1 MSEPTISPEEFL
13 DILEMNKRLVALGER
28 QKMLDFVLDQ
38 AIRFSGAER
47 GFVVFQRSP
56 AGEFE
61 VTAARSFDRE
71 DLKKADE
78 KFSRTVLK
86 EVMETGQP
94 LLTMDAGEDK
104 RLKGAPSVMKMKL
117 RSILSVPL
125 RVGERALGA
134 LYLDNRFADKAFRE
148 EQVRLVALF
157 ADQAALALSAI
168 DSLEESRRHAEE
180 MERMQRQLALLNDS
194 LEEKAETAA
203 RERDRVCEMFGVAAF
218 REGFEGIVGNSKP
231 LREIFKTVTRLKDSE
246 APVFLHGES
255 GTGKEVFARAIHR
268 NSPRRDKP
276 FLGVNCSAFSE
287 HVLDSELFGHVR
299 GAFTGADRDRKGLFE
314 EASGGTLFLDEIGEM
329 SPGMQ
334 AKLLR
339 VLQEKEIRPVGS
351 NQTKKVDVRVISASL
366 RDLQKMVR
374 QGVFREDLYY
384 RLHVVRIALP
394 PLRNRP
400 EDIPDLVRH
409 FLKANDLGLT
419 EEAVSVDPDAMKL
432 LLSYSWPGNIRE
444 LQNEIHR
451 GLALGRGRITPGLLS
466 PEICEHAGAREMP
479 PTGLGLDEG
488 VRAVEKQM
496 ILRALEEHRGNK
508 SEAAAALG
516 VSRMRLYQKMRQHGL
531 SARHGRVNA
540 GKIRSAVREAGG
552 NRTLAAKRLGMTR
565 KTLYNRLKE
574 NS

>member
-1 MSEPTISPEEFL
+1 MTDGTISADEVL
-13 DILEMNKRLVALGER
+13 DILETNKRLVALGDK

-38 AIRFSGAER
+38 AIRYSGAER
-47 GFVVFQRSP
+47 GFVVFQR
-56 AGEFE
+56 GGDFE

-78 KFSRTVLK
+78 KFSRTALK
-86 EVMETGQP
+86 EVMETGKP
-94 LLTMDAGEDK
+94 LLTMDAGEDR

-125 RVGERALGA
+125 RIGERALGA
-134 LYLDNRFADKAFRE
+134 LYLDNRFADSAFRDG
-148 EQVRLVALF
+148 QVRLVSLF

-168 DSLEESRRHAEE
+168 DSLEETRRHAEE
-180 MERMQRQLALLNDS
+180 MERVQRQLALLNET
-194 LEEKAETAA
+194 LTERAETAV
-203 RERDRVCEMFGVAAF
+203 REKVQVCELFGVASF
-218 REGFEGIVGNSKP
+218 REGFEGIVGHSKP
-231 LREIFKTVTRLKDSE
+231 IREIFKTIARLRDSE

-268 NSPRRDKP
+268 NSPRRDRP
-276 FLGVNCSAFSE
+276 FLGVNCAAFSE
-287 HVLDSELFGHVR
+287 QVLDSELFGHVR

-314 EASGGTLFLDEIGEM
+314 EASGGTLFLDEVGEM

-351 NQTKKVDVRVISASL
+351 NLTKKVDVRIVSASV

-374 QGVFREDLYY
+374 EGGFREDLYY

-394 PLRNRP
+394 PLRERP
-400 EDIPDLVRH
+400 EDIPDLVGH
-409 FLKANDLGLT
+409 FLKANDLGLP
-419 EEAVSVDPDAMKL
+419 EESLSVDPDAMKL
-432 LLSYSWPGNIRE
+432 LMSYAWPGNIRE

-451 GLALGRGRITPGLLS
+451 GLALGKGRITAGLLS
-466 PEICEHAGAREMP
+466 SELREYAGASVLP
-479 PTGLGLDEG
+479 PAGLGLDEG
-488 VRAVEKQM
+488 VRNVEKQM
-496 ILRALEEHRGNK
+496 ILRALEENGGNK
-508 SEAAAALG
+508 TGAAGSLRI
-516 VSRMRLYQKMRQHGL
+516 SRMRLYQKMRQHGL
-531 SARHGRVNA
+531 STRHGKADAR
-540 GKIRSAVREAGG
+540 KIRAVLRESGG
-552 NRTLAAKRLGMTR
+552 RRGLAAKRLGISR

>member
-1 MSEPTISPEEFL
+1 MSEKTIAAGELL
-13 DILEMNKRLVALGER
+13 DLLETNKRLVALGEK
-28 QKMLDFVLDQ
+28 QKMLDFVLDE
-38 AIRFSGAER
+38 AVRFSGAER
-47 GFVVFQRSP
+47 GFAVFRE
-56 AGEFE
+56 GEDFS
-61 VTAARSFDRE
+61 VAAARSFDRE

-86 EVMETGQP
+86 EVMETGKP
-94 LLTMDAGEDK
+94 LLTMDAGEDR

-117 RSILSVPL
+117 KAILSVPL
-125 RVGERALGA
+125 RIGERALGA
-134 LYLDNRFADKAFRE
+134 LYLDNRFADRAFRE
-148 EQVRLVALF
+148 DQVRLVTLF

-180 MERMQRQLALLNDS
+180 TERMQRQLALLNEA
-194 LEEKAETAA
+194 LEEKAASAE
-203 RERDRVCEMFGVAAF
+203 RERDRVCEMFGVATF
-218 REGFEGIVGNSKP
+218 REGFEGIVGNSKA
-231 LREIFKTVTRLKDSE
+231 LREIMKTIARLKDSE

-276 FLGVNCSAFSE
+276 FLGVNCAAFSE
-287 HVLDSELFGHVR
+287 QVLDSELFGHVR
-299 GAFTGADRDRKGLFE
+299 GAFTGADRDRRGLFE
-314 EASGGTLFLDEIGEM
+314 EASGGTLFLDEVGEM

-351 NQTKKVDVRVISASL
+351 NLTRKVDVRIVSASI

-374 QGVFREDLYY
+374 QGTFREDLYY
-384 RLHVVRIALP
+384 RLHVVRITLP
-394 PLRNRP
+394 PLRERP
-400 EDIPDLVRH
+400 EDIPDLVHH
-409 FLKANDLGLT
+409 FLKGNDLGLPA
-419 EEAVSVDPDAMKL
+419 ESLSVDPDAMKL
-432 LLSYSWPGNIRE
+432 LMSYGWPGNIRE

-451 GLALGRGRITPGLLS
+451 GLALGKGRITAGLLS
-466 PEICEHAGAREMP
+466 PEIREHSGERELP

-488 VRAVEKQM
+488 VRAVEKKM
-496 ILRALEEHRGNK
+496 ILRALEENGGNK
-508 SEAAAALG
+508 TGAAEALK

-531 SARHGRVNA
+531 SPRHGRA
-540 GKIRSAVREAGG
+540 DARKIRAVLKESAGRRG
-552 NRTLAAKRLGMTR
+552 LAAKRLGISR

>member
-1 MSEPTISPEEFL
+1 
-13 DILEMNKRLVALGER
+13 
-28 QKMLDFVLDQ
+28 
-38 AIRFSGAER
+38 
-47 GFVVFQRSP
+47 
-56 AGEFE
+56 
-61 VTAARSFDRE
+61 
-71 DLKKADE
+71 
-78 KFSRTVLK
+78 
-86 EVMETGQP
+86 
-94 LLTMDAGEDK
+94 MDAGEDR

-117 RSILSVPL
+117 KAILSVPL
-125 RVGERALGA
+125 RIGERALGA
-134 LYLDNRFADKAFRE
+134 IYLDNRFADKAFRE
-148 EQVRLVALF
+148 GQVRLVSLF
-157 ADQAALALSAI
+157 ADQAALALNAI
-168 DSLEESRRHAEE
+168 DSLEETRRHAEE
-180 MERMQRQLALLNDS
+180 MERMQRQLSLLNDT
-194 LEEKAETAA
+194 LAEKAESAT
-203 RERDRVCEMFGVAAF
+203 REKERVCEMFGVAAF

-231 LREIFKTVTRLKDSE
+231 LREIFKTVVRLKDSE

-287 HVLDSELFGHVR
+287 QVLDSELFGHVR

-351 NQTKKVDVRVISASL
+351 NLTRKVDVRIVSASL

-374 QGVFREDLYY
+374 QGAFREDLYY
-384 RLHVVRIALP
+384 RLHVVRLSLP
-394 PLRNRP
+394 PLRERP

-409 FLKANDLGLT
+409 FLKANDLGLS
-419 EEAVSVDPDAMKL
+419 EDAASVDPDAMKL
-432 LLSYSWPGNIRE
+432 LLSYDWPGNIRE

-451 GLALGRGRITPGLLS
+451 GLALGRGRITAGLLS
-466 PEICEHAGAREMP
+466 PEVREHAGVKEPP

-488 VRAVEKQM
+488 VRTVEKQM
-496 ILRALEEHRGNK
+496 ILRALEENGGNK
-508 SEAAAALG
+508 TEAAAALG
-516 VSRMRLYQKMRQHGL
+516 ISRMRLYQKMRQHGL
-531 SARHGRVNA
+531 SARHGRADARKIKTVLREAA
-540 GKIRSAVREAGG
+540 GKRG
-552 NRTLAAKRLGMTR
+552 LAAKRLGISR